1 MAEELAAKQAEVDA
15 ATDFARGT
23 DAEKGAALALQATAN
38 TKLRAQVKQ
47 LKAELEEVQAELKT
61 VVSEAAEFVEQSEV
75 EVSTLLWIACC
86 ARH

>member
-1 MAEELAAKQAEVDA
+1 MDA

-38 TKLRAQVKQ
+38 TELRAQVKQ